1 MKLLSH
7 YTIFD
12 GNVFHLHTFDVTPE
26 GITHS
31 PVKAETAHTEFIEGI
46 LVIGSADITAIR
58 ARLHDIAQANGI
70 AGIASAAD
78 CICQTLIETDTNYK
92 PKQPIGLI
100 KITYPHF
107 LVAEI
112 KQKYHFRL

>member
-1 MKLLSH
+1 MKLLAH

-46 LVIGSADITAIR
+46 LIIGSSDISGLTQ
-58 ARLHDIAQANGI
+58 RLAEITQSFGI
-70 AGIASAAD
+70 QGIASAAD
-78 CICQTLIETDTNYK
+78 GICRSLIETDTNYK
-92 PKQPIGLI
+92 PKQPVGLI

-112 KQKYHFRL
+112 KQK